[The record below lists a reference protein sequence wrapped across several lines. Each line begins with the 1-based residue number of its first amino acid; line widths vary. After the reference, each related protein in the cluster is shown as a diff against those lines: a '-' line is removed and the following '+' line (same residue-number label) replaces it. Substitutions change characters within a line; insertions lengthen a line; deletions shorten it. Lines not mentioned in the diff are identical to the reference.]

1 MQKATDLDALVL
13 QMSSRNTNKKSVSI
27 VKTVGEVNN
36 ELLKQQEEKSMAIF
50 RSWIHNP
57 VEPEKRMEKFKVA
70 ERLGDRALN
79 IKSDIVKISNVFPV
93 DVAEGNDYYI
103 AIK

>member
-13 QMSSRNTNKKSVSI
+13 QMSSRNTNKKIDRNVI
-27 VKTVGEVNN
+27 TIGKTNQES
-36 ELLKQQEEKSMAIF
+36 EKQQEEKSMEIF

-70 ERLGDRALN
+70 EKLGDRALN
-79 IKSDIVKISNVFPV
+79 MTSDIVKITNVFPI
-93 DVAEGNDYYI
+93 DVAEGID
-103 AIK
+103 